1 MNIKFMID
9 AAGYLATAISMTIDP
24 AERSALAK
32 IRRALLKVLKHH
44 GIILGEGHGIVEE
57 TGKE

>member
-9 AAGYLATAISMTIDP
+9 AAGNLATAISMTIDP
-24 AERSALAK
+24 FERSALAK

-44 GIILGEGHGIVEE
+44 GVILGEGYGMVEKPV
-57 TGKE
+57 KE